1 MNGGRGIV
9 DAFRHGNVDLP
20 TYAAGLKTLPLQS
33 RYGRSLYVE
42 PPLGWMMSPVWL
54 GTTSRITFMPEAVR
68 ARGEVGEVLVRAEM
82 RVDAREVDAPVPVVA
97 GRVAL

>member
-1 MNGGRGIV
+1 MICAWPGKMNGGRGIV

-42 PPLGWMMSPVWL
+42 PPLGWMMSPV
-54 GTTSRITFMPEAVR
+54 
-68 ARGEVGEVLVRAEM
+68 
-82 RVDAREVDAPVPVVA
+82 
-97 GRVAL
+97 